1 MTLQQQ
7 VSPLS
12 PIDDNYKN
20 EEIET
25 GLDFILSHLEEPL
38 FPRKISTQK
47 SQNKQFRIETKKDII
62 NAFLESNFVDCR
74 INAYP
79 ILRNGITS
87 WQPNLLFIDLDLIDF
102 NSNNTTLELA
112 LDKTLKN
119 IREKLDNGSPTVLMS
134 GNGYHVILPVHCPM
148 VLENIHEFQ
157 EFEKPSE
164 RFLRFTKDYLSEG
177 KADKSNNPS
186 FKSCLLRVPN
196 SINSKYNKK
205 VTIVQ
210 KWNGFRPPVTKDLLL
225 EFRRYLIQK
234 KIEAE
239 NNRQKILLL
248 RQQQHKQNNNYF
260 DWIEI
265 KILQTQFEDCRKII
279 IDLILAPYLINIKKL
294 SYEKSYQIIK
304 EWLDK
309 CNTLKKLDS
318 IRTFDYRISYALK
331 NAMNKGIG
339 PMSLEKIETDTNY
352 QKLCLLLEN
361 KNSTEQYEV

>member
-1 MTLQQQ
+1 
-7 VSPLS
+7 LS
-12 PIDDNYKN
+12 PIDGNDKN
-20 EEIET
+20 DEIET
-25 GLDFILSHLEEPL
+25 GLDYILSHLEEPL

-62 NAFLESNFVDCR
+62 NAFLESNFGDCR

-79 ILRNGITS
+79 ILRNGVTS
-87 WQPNLLFIDLDLIDF
+87 WQPNLLFIDLDLTDF
-102 NSNNTTLELA
+102 NSNNTILELT
-112 LDKTLKN
+112 LNKTLKN
-119 IREKLDNGSPTVLMS
+119 IKEKLDNGSPTVLMS

-164 RFLRFTKDYLSEG
+164 RFLRFAKDYLSEG
-177 KADKSNNPS
+177 KANKSNNPS

-210 KWNGFRPPVTKDLLL
+210 EWNGLRPPVTKELLL

-239 NNRQKILLL
+239 NNRQKILLR
-248 RQQQHKQNNNYF
+248 RQQQQQYNHNNNNYF
-260 DWIEI
+260 NWIET
-265 KILQTQFEDCRKII
+265 KILQTPFEDCRKII

-294 SYEKSYQIIK
+294 TYEKSYQIIK

-309 CNTLKKLDS
+309 CNTLKRLDS
-318 IRTFDYRISYALK
+318 IRNFDYRISYVLK

-352 QKLCLLLEN
+352 QKLRLLLEK
-361 KNSTEQYEV
+361 KNHMEKFEV